1 MANSQ
6 DAYTGL
12 FASVNHQDDTT
23 VTYLFYMDTEKYLK
37 RSQGEWVPV
46 DALDDDNTD
55 GDLQVPVTD
64 AFVAVFDKAS
74 EDGQELT
81 IDDAEKYSREIQS
94 PDSADSSQEDSE

>member
-6 DAYTGL
+6 DAYNGL
-12 FASVNHQDDTT
+12 WASVNHKDDTT
-23 VTYLFYMDTEKYLK
+23 VTYLFYLDAEKYLK
-37 RSQGEWVPV
+37 RSQGEWIPV

-64 AFVAVFDKAS
+64 AFIAVFDKAL

-81 IDDAEKYSREIQS
+81 IDDAREYSRKIQS